1 VFQYNQAMAH
11 DEKFE
16 DIINKYR
23 DEAIKAGYMNFN
35 LHFNVYKQEICAK
48 INNSSLDEIEMAMLN
63 DHNQDGTD
71 VNQEAMTNMIT
82 NKEKDKDI
90 VRLLVNK

>member
-1 VFQYNQAMAH
+1 
-11 DEKFE
+11 
-16 DIINKYR
+16 
-23 DEAIKAGYMNFN
+23 MNFN

>member
-1 VFQYNQAMAH
+1 MAH